1 MKSLKIMVATAALG
15 LVAGASTAATVQDVE
30 LKASG
35 EWTDTTAGDV
45 YGLNGEGTNEMR
57 WGLPSTLSG
66 VTNRDAQSG
75 YGFEGALAGTI
86 VEPGVEFAVGTF
98 THYNNRIMAGTD
110 PYAPTISGA
119 ELRVDTSIMIGATS
133 YLFTK
138 VFDFLHD
145 ETKNSG
151 ESGGGCLYGGTPG
164 DAANGGYG
172 CNDRVT
178 AVVNED
184 ASSALVVDGVKYT
197 FEFSGFRYNGGL
209 FSFFDTVEEQTNIA
223 TLVGRFKAETLAPV
237 PLPAAGWLLL
247 AGVGGLAAVKRRRSR
262 STA

>member
-1 MKSLKIMVATAALG
+1 MKIFKIIVAAGALG
-15 LVAGASTAATVQDVE
+15 FVAGAAGAATIQDVA
-30 LKASG
+30 LQGASG
-35 EWTDTTAGDV
+35 VWTDTTPDNV
-45 YGLNGEGTNEMR
+45 YDLNGEGTNEIR

-75 YGFEGALAGTI
+75 YGFEGASAGTI
-86 VEPGVEFAVGTF
+86 VEPGVEFSVGNF
-98 THYNNRIMAGTD
+98 IHYNNRIMAGTD

-119 ELRVDTSIMIGATS
+119 ELRVETSIMIGTTS
-133 YLFTK
+133 YIFTK

-145 ETKNSG
+145 ETPN
-151 ESGGGCLYGGTPG
+151 GGVTSCAHGGTPG

-184 ASSALVVDGVKYT
+184 ASSELVVDGVKYT

-247 AGVGGLAAVKRRRSR
+247 AGVGGLAAVKRHRSR